1 MIPHTKVCLLVIA
14 ACSSSLAFAKDMAV
28 NSDVSFHDPSVIA
41 PNIKS
46 ECTELGNNLF
56 KSTKQ
61 NLEESGWT
69 VLPGESKGDSTPGNA
84 IKLEI
89 VNALSGGNA
98 FVGHH
103 KSVSILATLYKD
115 GHAIDSYTTT
125 RSSQGGLLA
134 GFKGSC
140 SVLYRCVD
148 TLGSDISR
156 WVNSKQ

>member
-1 MIPHTKVCLLVIA
+1 MHVNQDVILVIKR
-14 ACSSSLAFAKDMAV
+14 SRSR
-28 NSDVSFHDPSVIA
+28 P
-41 PNIKS
+41 
-46 ECTELGNNLF
+46 
-56 KSTKQ
+56 
-61 NLEESGWT
+61 
-69 VLPGESKGDSTPGNA
+69 
-84 IKLEI
+84 
-89 VNALSGGNA
+89 ALSGGNA